1 MKYPLLSIC
10 IPTYNRSYLLEPM
23 LEKLT
28 PICNKLSIPVYISD
42 NCSTDNT
49 QEIIKRFSDKC
60 EIYNIRQETN
70 IGPDANF
77 EYLIRNAQSKYKWL
91 LSDSIVIHEDQTRSL
106 IERLSKNEDYDF
118 VVVGVRI
125 RTNAYPDETIYT
137 DANELLKDIGW
148 HMTTNQSLIYSD
160 KVVSDLQFRRFYN
173 SNFLQTGIIF
183 EYIAG
188 RNFSCLFYNVV
199 KSDGLGL
206 QKKGDWSGETLEYF
220 CKRWFLFVMSLPVS
234 YKIENKLTCI
244 MAHGVKSSLFSKKN
258 LVYLREKKI
267 LTLKKL
273 IKYKEY
279 LKYTMEYRRFAFAI
293 CVVPA
298 WFISVSIK
306 IAKKIYHA
314 TR

>member
-10 IPTYNRSYLLEPM
+10 IPTYNRAYLLEPM

-199 KSDGLGL
+199 
-206 QKKGDWSGETLEYF
+206 
-220 CKRWFLFVMSLPVS
+220 
-234 YKIENKLTCI
+234 
-244 MAHGVKSSLFSKKN
+244 N
-258 LVYLREKKI
+258 L
-267 LTLKKL
+267 
-273 IKYKEY
+273 
-279 LKYTMEYRRFAFAI
+279 
-293 CVVPA
+293 
-298 WFISVSIK
+298 
-306 IAKKIYHA
+306 
-314 TR
+314 